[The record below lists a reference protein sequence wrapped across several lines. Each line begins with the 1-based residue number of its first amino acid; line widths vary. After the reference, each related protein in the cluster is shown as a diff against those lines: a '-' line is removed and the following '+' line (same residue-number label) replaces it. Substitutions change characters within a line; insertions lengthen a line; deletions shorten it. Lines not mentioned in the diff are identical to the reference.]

1 MKDGKAYVIDIYNI
15 LDIENKKRLIHNK
28 SRANGQLELTNNTA
42 NIISMSY
49 DTYKKYI
56 DGYMMANKA
65 IPHLGNPNT
74 KLTSYAIQN
83 QITSFCS
90 YITIIGISSNR
101 DFFWVR
107 TNNNLYPN
115 PTNDTSLFDR
125 TKLDDLLLSR
135 FDIDFLQLA
144 NICNNP
150 MNVIAKSTPYS
161 NIYINQLLELKNIA
175 RNLAEFRQYFPKT
188 YQYMGEYFK
197 ARGYQFTS
205 YCNL

>member
-1 MKDGKAYVIDIYNI
+1 MKDGKAYAIDIYNI

-28 SRANGQLELTNNTA
+28 SRANGQLELTNNTS

-74 KLTSYAIQN
+74 KLTTYAIQN

-101 DFFWVR
+101 DFF
-107 TNNNLYPN
+107 
-115 PTNDTSLFDR
+115 
-125 TKLDDLLLSR
+125 
-135 FDIDFLQLA
+135 
-144 NICNNP
+144 
-150 MNVIAKSTPYS
+150 
-161 NIYINQLLELKNIA
+161 
-175 RNLAEFRQYFPKT
+175 
-188 YQYMGEYFK
+188 
-197 ARGYQFTS
+197 
-205 YCNL
+205 